1 MTRSLKGGGLAK
13 MKAPTGSLIAFS
25 TTAGETAP
33 DGKGDNSIYTVSLV
47 DNMIK
52 EGISLDQVFRN
63 VRAEVLEK
71 TNGQQQ
77 TEESTQLTGETFYL
91 VKTNFENTFELID
104 SLYNAGNYIEGLR
117 YVNTI
122 LNKEPK
128 NSRALTERADI
139 YAKLEEVDKALA
151 DYNMAIS
158 IDGKNPANYNNR
170 GVFFY
175 ENDKYELAINDYN
188 NCLKIDSTLRY
199 GYFNRGL
206 AYSALNDYENA
217 IQDYSK
223 LVEIEPDEPENY
235 IELAQ
240 CYEELEDYD
249 NALINFSRA
258 IEVALD
264 KEKYYTIRA
273 DFYSDIDINEMKKHL
288 KIMIRLFPYLQSIN
302 GH

>member
-1 MTRSLKGGGLAK
+1 

-33 DGKGDNSIYTVSLV
+33 DGKGDNSIYTLSLV

-63 VRAEVLEK
+63 VRAEVLEE

-128 NSRALTERADI
+128 NSRALLERGDL
-139 YAKLEEVDKALA
+139 YLELKKINQALA
-151 DYNMAIS
+151 DYSMAIS
-158 IDGKNPANYNNR
+158 IDEKNPKNFNYRGYAYNELNNYNLSILD
-170 GVFFY
+170 F
-175 ENDKYELAINDYN
+175 N
-188 NCLKIDSTLRY
+188 NCIKIDSTY
-199 GYFNRGL
+199 AKCYYNRGD
-206 AYSALNDYENA
+206 AYFALEDYENA
-217 IQDYSK
+217 IKDYSK
-223 LVEIEPDEPENY
+223 V
-235 IELAQ
+235 IELQ
-240 CYEELEDYD
+240 PEDPSFYFDLRSGCYIALEDYD
-249 NALINFSRA
+249 NALEDLSKA
-258 IEVALD
+258 IDLSKDYKA
-264 KEKYYTIRA
+264 YYYIIELI
-273 DFYSDIDINEMKKHL
+273 FI
-288 KIMIRLFPYLQSIN
+288 KIKVNMMRL
-302 GH
+302 